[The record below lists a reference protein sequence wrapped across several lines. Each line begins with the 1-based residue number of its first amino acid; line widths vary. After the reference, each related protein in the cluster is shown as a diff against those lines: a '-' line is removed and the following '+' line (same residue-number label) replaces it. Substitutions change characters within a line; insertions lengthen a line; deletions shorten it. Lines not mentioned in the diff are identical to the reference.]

1 MEQRFSNAPLKIPKL
16 ACFSVF
22 KTTQY
27 PLLYRRDRSS
37 LRGRRGE
44 ASVKLGLFYLIRFVQ
59 FSFILIQQGLLLIK
73 KKILA
78 PMRSNLHGNGDLV
91 RLKERINLSRY
102 PSPHSLPPPP
112 RTKKKKKY
120 LHQIGCKKKTDVG
133 YQLKTYST
141 TPVDEKKNN
150 AGSKLMYFPPIYL
163 FVLG

>member
-102 PSPHSLPPPP
+102 PSPHCLPPQPPPP
-112 RTKKKKKY
+112 PPPLTMVSSRNCFLSAQRAPSEVLCSLLTCFLNLFSLKKRVVKKR
-120 LHQIGCKKKTDVG
+120 V
-133 YQLKTYST
+133 
-141 TPVDEKKNN
+141 V
-150 AGSKLMYFPPIYL
+150 
-163 FVLG
+163 V

>member
-102 PSPHSLPPPP
+102 PSPHCLPPPP
-112 RTKKKKKY
+112 SPQSMFYANPFKKKKESIYTKSVVKKK
-120 LHQIGCKKKTDVG
+120 QTPVTSSKPTAPRQSMKKKT
-133 YQLKTYST
+133 TR
-141 TPVDEKKNN
+141 
-150 AGSKLMYFPPIYL
+150 
-163 FVLG
+163 VLN